1 MNYVYMYLF
10 MYNNILCDH
19 LPVNALSA
27 LIGFISF
34 TLHAMCNIKGPEG
47 LYMEYTRIFGLAF
60 AARRLFLKILWQIDN
75 CIWFMNTPCLHLD

>member
-47 LYMEYTRIFGLAF
+47 
-60 AARRLFLKILWQIDN
+60 
-75 CIWFMNTPCLHLD
+75 